1 MLQVFRQYTGINAIF
16 YYLPD
21 VLAAAGFDSVESS
34 VGGAIVVAVLNVLMT
49 VVSAVLLDL
58 YGRRRLLW
66 SMMLGIIAAAA
77 IVGISNLL
85 LDAGTL
91 ADITERR
98 RVEEALRRN
107 EEYFRA
113 LIENAADVIVVFDQD
128 GLVRYTS
135 PSVERLLGI
144 RIGDSGGFPGLE
156 EMCHPDDL
164 PSLQAALKSAHAPGA
179 GASLEMRARHTD
191 GRWRHLSVAIRNLSH
206 IPAVSGMVVNAH
218 DVTAHRAAE
227 NALRESEEELFR
239 ARKMDAVG
247 LLAGGVAN
255 DFNNLLTA
263 VQGHADIAVASLATD
278 HPIRTELDQIRDA
291 AGRAAALTRQ
301 LLAFGRRQVLRPR
314 SIDLNIF
321 VSDLHKM
328 LVRIVGDDIR
338 LRTELAAS
346 PDRVRVDPI
355 QIERVVLNLAVNA
368 REAMPRGG
376 VLSIR
381 THRERVGE
389 DEARSADMAPGE
401 YVVLSVSDTGHGIP
415 ESILPHVFDPFFTTK
430 QQTVGV
436 GLGLSTVYGI
446 VRQTGGQI
454 YVDSRSPGGAE
465 PSGTTF
471 AIRLPAA
478 DHFEP
483 AADLSNDD
491 RGGRRGSETIALV
504 EDEERVRQLTSRIL
518 TDRGYNVIAAEDGV
532 SGMELVARYPQ
543 RIDLLLTDVV
553 MPGMNG
559 RELAD
564 RVAMTR
570 PGIRILFMSGY
581 SQEAIHSHGVL
592 ARGSTFI
599 EKPFSPDGLAR
610 RVREILDAP
619 ESLADEAGMTLEDQP
634 DTDAFAVAERGA
646 EADRDI

>member
-1 MLQVFRQYTGINAIF
+1 
-16 YYLPD
+16 
-21 VLAAAGFDSVESS
+21 
-34 VGGAIVVAVLNVLMT
+34 
-49 VVSAVLLDL
+49 
-58 YGRRRLLW
+58 
-66 SMMLGIIAAAA
+66 
-77 IVGISNLL
+77 
-85 LDAGTL
+85 
-91 ADITERR
+91 
-98 RVEEALRRN
+98 
-107 EEYFRA
+107 
-113 LIENAADVIVVFDQD
+113 
-128 GLVRYTS
+128 
-135 PSVERLLGI
+135 
-144 RIGDSGGFPGLE
+144 
-156 EMCHPDDL
+156 
-164 PSLQAALKSAHAPGA
+164 
-179 GASLEMRARHTD
+179 
-191 GRWRHLSVAIRNLSH
+191 
-206 IPAVSGMVVNAH
+206 
-218 DVTAHRAAE
+218 
-227 NALRESEEELFR
+227 
-239 ARKMDAVG
+239 
-247 LLAGGVAN
+247 
-255 DFNNLLTA
+255 
-263 VQGHADIAVASLATD
+263 
-278 HPIRTELDQIRDA
+278 
-291 AGRAAALTRQ
+291 
-301 LLAFGRRQVLRPR
+301 
-314 SIDLNIF
+314 
-321 VSDLHKM
+321 
-328 LVRIVGDDIR
+328 
-338 LRTELAAS
+338 
-346 PDRVRVDPI
+346 
-355 QIERVVLNLAVNA
+355 
-368 REAMPRGG
+368 
-376 VLSIR
+376 
-381 THRERVGE
+381 
-389 DEARSADMAPGE
+389 
-401 YVVLSVSDTGHGIP
+401 
-415 ESILPHVFDPFFTTK
+415 VFDPFFTTK

-483 AADLSNDD
+483 AADPSNDD

-581 SQEAIHSHGVL
+581 SQEAIRSHGVL

-619 ESLADEAGMTLEDQP
+619 ELLADEARMTLEDQP